1 MASNDTVTNE
11 KATSDNVEKKATHSI
26 LKSTFPVFLPPC
38 EALFLPEYE
47 FQAYVKA
54 QLAPPSAPT
63 GLSDDLPDRTRE
75 TKPVDAESKDASVA
89 AVGPEPKSAFMD
101 AVLNSSS
108 RQYSEAE
115 LERDN
120 KMLTENAD
128 VAHISTKSALVDLFY
143 ELEDSI
149 SADRL
154 VEVLDAAWEEDPLS
168 TVKIIFNAR
177 SIHLGKSSRF
187 VTYRAFGWLAE
198 KHPQT
203 LVANLRW
210 LTRPVIQKK
219 VKKEEDKSAEKKAVD
234 GEKALKD
241 EDDDMVMVEAGEA
254 EEGFEKVKGEPVA
267 SEKSHDV
274 KYGVSHGYWKDLLN
288 LVVLSAHDQLKAN
301 SNPSSILDTHPE
313 QSKKAKRK
321 REWDPKA
328 AKELREKAKK
338 EQHDRVL
345 KKFEEDPFY
354 RVLHIAVARLFATQL
369 KEDKQYLSS
378 NNKADLKKISLA
390 AKWAPTFAEF
400 HDKNTFIVSSI
411 AEILYPDASDIC
423 PDVPK
428 DNREL
433 YLRHAREEYR
443 RMTVSPL
450 RKILEVVE
458 RDIVAE
464 TFANIKYERVPSLA
478 MHRYQTLFVKK
489 DETHFLEYL
498 EKVTTGSKQISGAIL
513 LPSTL
518 VSSVANSP
526 TSRYNPSDKK
536 NPLAGAL
543 AVAKSKVAEGQWNTL
558 VQRLRDSGT
567 IESSIAV
574 CDVSG
579 SMTYPKFK
587 DGTTPMDSAIGL
599 ALLLAE
605 IVEPPFGGA
614 FITFS
619 ANPTVV
625 KVGGKQDTRS
635 FAAKVNAVRAAEW
648 GMNTDFVAVFERLI
662 LPLAVEKKLKPEDMV
677 KQVFVFSDMQFD
689 AAETAA
695 DRWTTSFERVKANFE
710 EAGYEMPKLIFW
722 NLAGGRAGEYGGYG
736 YSVGSNDIAS
746 KPVTAEDMG
755 VALVSGYSQGQ
766 MKMFLENGQFEDD
779 EVEEEVVAEDIKG
792 EDADDMVD
800 VKKTKKV
807 KMDPL
812 TTVKK
817 AISHPAYS
825 MLEVVD

>member
-1 MASNDTVTNE
+1 MASNDTATNA
-11 KATSDNVEKKATHSI
+11 KATSDNDDKKPTHSI
-26 LKSTFPVFLPPC
+26 LNSTFPVYLPPC

-54 QLAPPSAPT
+54 QLATPGVPAAPS
-63 GLSDDLPDRTRE
+63 DELPDRTRE
-75 TKPVDAESKDASVA
+75 TKPTEEAPKDTPA
-89 AVGPEPKSAFMD
+89 AAIEPEPKSAFMD

-108 RQYSEAE
+108 RQYSEEE
-115 LERDN
+115 LEKDN
-120 KMLTENAD
+120 KKLTENAD

-143 ELEDSI
+143 ELEESI
-149 SADRL
+149 RDNRL

-177 SIHLGKSSRF
+177 SIHLGKSSRL

-210 LTRPVIQKK
+210 LTRPIIQKK
-219 VKKEEDKSAEKKAVD
+219 VKKEEDNSAEKKA
-234 GEKALKD
+234 LKG
-241 EDDDMVMVEAGEA
+241 EDDDMVMIEAGDTQ
-254 EEGFEKVKGEPVA
+254 EG
-267 SEKSHDV
+267 HDV

-288 LVVLSAHDQLKAN
+288 LVVLAANDQLKAK
-301 SNPSSILDTHPE
+301 SNPSSVLDTHPD
-313 QSKKAKRK
+313 QSKGAKRK
-321 REWDPKA
+321 RVWDPKA

-338 EQHDRVL
+338 EQHDRIL
-345 KKFEEDPFY
+345 KKFEEEPFY
-354 RVLHIAVARLFATQL
+354 RVLHVAVARLFATQL

-378 NNKADLKKISLA
+378 DKKADLKKISLA
-390 AKWAPTFAEF
+390 AKWAPSFSEF

-411 AEILYPDASDIC
+411 AEILYPDASIIC
-423 PDVPK
+423 PDVSK
-428 DNREL
+428 NDREL
-433 YLRHAREEYR
+433 YLRHAREQYR

-464 TFANIKYERVPSLA
+464 KFANIKYERVPSLA

-489 DETHFLEYL
+489 DESHFMEYL
-498 EKVTTGSKQISGAIL
+498 DKVTTGSKQISGAIL

-518 VSSVANSP
+518 VSSVGNGSI
-526 TSRYNPSDKK
+526 NLGGQKGNKK
-536 NPLAGAL
+536 NPLAAAL

-558 VQRLRDSGT
+558 VQRIRDSGT

-579 SMTYPKFK
+579 SMTYPRFK

-625 KVGGKQDTRS
+625 KVGGKKDTRS
-635 FAAKVNAVRAAEW
+635 FAEKVDAVRAAEW

-662 LPLAVEKKLKPEDMV
+662 LPLAIEKKLKQEDMV

-695 DRWTTSFERVKANFE
+695 DRWTTSFERVKGKFT

-722 NLAGGRAGEYGGYG
+722 NLAGAQSEYNGYESPGE
-736 YSVGSNDIAS
+736 SDEVAP
-746 KPVTAEDMG
+746 KPILAEDVG

-766 MKMFLENGQFEDD
+766 MKMFLENGQFEDE
-779 EVEEEVVAEDIKG
+779 EVEEEVVTQDIKG
-792 EDADDMVD
+792 EDADDVVD

-812 TTVKK
+812 LIVKK
-817 AISHPAYS
+817 AISHTAYS
-825 MLEVVD
+825 MLKVVD